1 MFFPVA
7 GIEISPWIPPAAAFA
22 ISLLTSMC
30 GVSGAFLLLPFQMS
44 VLGFNGPAVSATNH
58 VFNVVATP
66 AGVWRYAREG
76 RMLWPLTW
84 IIAIGT
90 LPGVL
95 AGAVI
100 RIEWLSGHE
109 AFRLFVGVVLLYL
122 GGKLALDLFRE
133 ARGGAGHDQAVAE
146 DRFHGAIGHPSQQ
159 AATVRRFDARRLEYD
174 FCGEAFGVDVPR
186 LIGLSLGVG
195 VIGGIYG
202 IGGGAFI
209 APLLISFFGMPV
221 YIAAG
226 AALLAT
232 FLTSAAAVV
241 FYQLLAPWYPHLA
254 VAPDWTLGLLFGAG
268 GMAGM
273 YCGAR
278 LQKFIPASIIKAIL
292 AVLILVPAFAYLR
305 SPLTR

>member
-1 MFFPVA
+1 
-7 GIEISPWIPPAAAFA
+7 
-22 ISLLTSMC
+22 
-30 GVSGAFLLLPFQMS
+30 
-44 VLGFNGPAVSATNH
+44 

-84 IIAIGT
+84 IIAMGT
-90 LPGVL
+90 LPGVF

-100 RIEWLSGHE
+100 RVEWLSGHE

-122 GGKLALDLFRE
+122 GGKLALNLFRDVR
-133 ARGGAGHDQAVAE
+133 AGGVQAIAE
-146 DRFHGAIGHPSQQ
+146 ERFHEAMGDSPQT
-159 AATVRRFDARRLEYD
+159 ATVRRFDERRLEYD
-174 FCGEAFGVDVPR
+174 FCGESFGVDVPR
-186 LIGLSLGVG
+186 LILLSLVVG

-226 AALLAT
+226 AALLGT

-278 LQKFIPASIIKAIL
+278 LQKFVPAKVVKAIL
-292 AVLILVPAFAYLR
+292 AVLILAPAFTYIRASLR
-305 SPLTR
+305 QPV

>member
-1 MFFPVA
+1 
-7 GIEISPWIPPAAAFA
+7 
-22 ISLLTSMC
+22 MC

-44 VLGFNGPAVSATNH
+44 VLSFSGPAVSATNH

-84 IIAIGT
+84 IIALGT

-100 RIEWLSGHE
+100 RVEWLSGHE
-109 AFRLFVGVVLLYL
+109 AFRLFVGLVLLGL
-122 GGKLALDLFRE
+122 GGKLALDQFRDMRGGGQANAE
-133 ARGGAGHDQAVAE
+133 ARFHDATDA
-146 DRFHGAIGHPSQQ
+146 PSLQ
-159 AATVRRFDARRLEYD
+159 AATVRRFDAKRLEYD
-174 FCGEAFGVDVPR
+174 FCGESFGLDVPR
-186 LIGLSLGVG
+186 LVLLSLGVG

-202 IGGGAFI
+202 IGGGAII
-209 APLLISFFGMPV
+209 APLLIGFFGMPV

-226 AALLAT
+226 AALLGT
-232 FLTSAAAVV
+232 FLTSAAAVA

-254 VAPDWTLGLLFGAG
+254 VAPDWMLGLLFGAG
-268 GMAGM
+268 GIAGM

-278 LQKFIPASIIKAIL
+278 LQKFVPARVIKGIL
-292 AVLILVPAFAYLR
+292 AVLILLPAFGYLR
-305 SPLTR
+305 ASLQRPG